1 MTRAELR
8 RHFAAH
14 GGIGALAGFA
24 LWAVLNIGDY
34 RARPVFC
41 IGIGLAL
48 GLALALVRVVS
59 HAQIEPAPP
68 PTGAVDEEAPAPYA
82 DLYFIEYRLSW
93 GSVERD
99 RYERRVRPLLVR
111 LATERLLQRHG
122 IDPDREPNRARQIVG
137 EQLWMLMTGPAAP
150 EGSRPPR
157 PREVDELVQAIEQ
170 I

>member
-1 MTRAELR
+1 MTPGELR

-14 GGIGALAGFA
+14 GGVGALIGLAF
-24 LWAVLNIGDY
+24 WAVLNIGDY

-41 IGIGLAL
+41 IGLGLAL
-48 GLALALVRVVS
+48 GLALGLVRVV
-59 HAQIEPAPP
+59 AGGQVEPPAPP
-68 PTGAVDEEAPAPYA
+68 AREADEAPAPYA

-93 GSVERD
+93 GSVERE
-99 RYERRVRPLLVR
+99 RFERRVRPLLVR
-111 LATERLLQRHG
+111 LATERLIQRHG

-150 EGSRPPR
+150 EDSRPPR
-157 PREVDELVQAIEQ
+157 PKEVDELVRAIEQ